1 MGTSGNKVEKYWN
14 LYAKF
19 LRNLVNMGSPLKV
32 SEEKDL
38 FPLGDLYVWSCNRD
52 KSCLPSQKRNKF
64 WSTSVDSPNNTKVKN
79 HWRISRLNITT

>member
-38 FPLGDLYVWSCNRD
+38 FPLG
-52 KSCLPSQKRNKF
+52 
-64 WSTSVDSPNNTKVKN
+64 
-79 HWRISRLNITT
+79 